1 LILERRTLEE
11 TKCRVS
17 EEEIQQLQKPGIE
30 KREHR
35 RARLVTQVRCE
46 SLGRE
51 EMLLTRDV
59 SVGGVFVSSKDPFPT
74 GSDIAL
80 ALQLAAGGKSLSAHG
95 KVVYSLKGLGMG
107 IQFLDLDDEN
117 RVTLQKFV
125 DEAA

>member
-1 LILERRTLEE
+1 LDEE
-11 TKCRVS
+11 AT
-17 EEEIQQLQKPGIE
+17 QKISRPGID

-35 RARLVTQVRCE
+35 RARLITQVRCE
-46 SLGRE
+46 ALGRE

-59 SVGGVFVSSKDPFPT
+59 SVGGVFVSSKEPFPM

-80 ALQLAAGGKSLSAHG
+80 ALQLKTGGKPLSTHG

-107 IQFLDLDDEN
+107 IQFVDLNDDS
-117 RVTLQKFV
+117 RTTLQKFV

>member
-1 LILERRTLEE
+1 VDEDAT
-11 TKCRVS
+11 
-17 EEEIQQLQKPGIE
+17 QQLSKPGIE

-35 RARLVTQVRCE
+35 RARLVTQIRCE
-46 SLGRE
+46 ALGRE

-59 SVGGVFVSSKDPFPT
+59 SVGGVFISAKEPFPM

-80 ALQLAAGGKSLSAHG
+80 ELQLASGGEALSARG

-107 IQFLDLDDEN
+107 IQFTDVSAEILA
-117 RVTLQKFV
+117 TLQKFV

>member
-1 LILERRTLEE
+1 VGDEE
-11 TKCRVS
+11 TV
-17 EEEIQQLQKPGIE
+17 ELQKPGIE

-46 SLGRE
+46 ALGRE

-59 SVGGVFVSSKDPFPT
+59 SVGGLFVSTKDPFPM
-74 GSDIAL
+74 GSEIAV
-80 ALQLAAGGKSLSAHG
+80 ALQLASGAKPLSTRG

-107 IQFLDLDDEN
+107 IQFAELSEDA

>member
-1 LILERRTLEE
+1 MADEE
-11 TKCRVS
+11 T
-17 EEEIQQLQKPGIE
+17 QQLTKPGIE

-46 SLGRE
+46 ALGRE

-59 SVGGVFVSSKDPFPT
+59 SVGGVFVSAKDPFPI
-74 GSDIAL
+74 GSDITL
-80 ALQLAAGGKSLSAHG
+80 SLQLATGGKSLAAAG

-107 IQFLDLDDEN
+107 IQFTDISDEH
-117 RVTLQKFV
+117 RSTLQNFV

>member
-1 LILERRTLEE
+1 VDEE
-11 TKCRVS
+11 ATQKIS
-17 EEEIQQLQKPGIE
+17 KPGID

-35 RARLVTQVRCE
+35 RARLVTQIRCE
-46 SLGRE
+46 ALGRE

-59 SVGGVFVSSKDPFPT
+59 SVGGVFISTKEPFPM
-74 GSDIAL
+74 GSDIAV
-80 ALQLAAGGKSLSAHG
+80 ALQLQSGSTPLSTRG

-107 IQFLDLDDEN
+107 IQFVDLNDES

>member
-1 LILERRTLEE
+1 MADEE
-11 TKCRVS
+11 T
-17 EEEIQQLQKPGIE
+17 QQLTRPGIE

-35 RARLVTQVRCE
+35 RARLVTQIRCE
-46 SLGRE
+46 ALGRE

-59 SVGGVFVSSKDPFPT
+59 SIGGVFVSAKDPFPT

-80 ALQLAAGGKSLSAHG
+80 TLQLATGGNPLGASG

-107 IQFLDLDDEN
+107 IQFTEISDEH
-117 RVTLQKFV
+117 RSALQNFV

>member
-1 LILERRTLEE
+1 MGEDE
-11 TKCRVS
+11 T
-17 EEEIQQLQKPGIE
+17 QQLSKPGIE

-46 SLGRE
+46 ALGRE

-59 SVGGVFVSSKDPFPT
+59 SIGGLFVSTKDPFPM
-74 GSDIAL
+74 GSEIAV
-80 ALQLAAGGKSLSAHG
+80 ALQIQTGARPLAARG

-107 IQFLDLDDEN
+107 IQFTELGDDA
-117 RVTLQKFV
+117 RGSLQKFV